1 MSAVNEAL
9 DAVVKE
15 RVRAVLDDQPVTEA
29 QLRKLLEEGRACALI
44 LHARV
49 EQNEQRLAA
58 LAADPAS
65 SLAESAA
72 AFRELGE
79 VRPDLDELETML
91 AALEER
97 ARQFRSSW
105 LSVSP

>member
-1 MSAVNEAL
+1 MSTLNEAL
-9 DAVVKE
+9 DAGVKE
-15 RVRAVLDDQPVTEA
+15 RVRAVLDHQPVTEA
-29 QLRKLLEEGRACALI
+29 QLRKLLEDGHACALI

-72 AFRELGE
+72 AYRELSE

-97 ARQFRSSW
+97 ARAFRSSW
-105 LSVSP
+105 LSAKA

>member
-1 MSAVNEAL
+1 MDTVNEAL

-29 QLRKLLEEGRACALI
+29 DLRKLLEEGRACALI

-72 AFRELGE
+72 AYRELSE
-79 VRPDLDELETML
+79 VRPDLGELETML

-97 ARQFRSSW
+97 AREFRSSW
-105 LSVSP
+105 LFLRA

>member
-1 MSAVNEAL
+1 MNGAL

-15 RVRAVLDDQPVTEA
+15 RVRAVLDHQPVTEA

-49 EQNEQRLAA
+49 EQNERRLAT
-58 LAADPAS
+58 LAVDPTS

-72 AFRELGE
+72 AYRELSE
-79 VRPDLDELETML
+79 VRPDLEELETML
-91 AALEER
+91 AALEAR
-97 ARQFRSSW
+97 AREFRSSW
-105 LSVSP
+105 LSRF